1 MLARLIAAALPRPK
15 RTEEARVLAVD
26 PVIALLDRVTMR
38 RVSY

>member
-15 RTEEARVLAVD
+15 RTEEARVLATD
-26 PVIALLDRVTMR
+26 PVIAVLNRVATR